1 MFEKE
6 REPKVKNRR
15 YGNLNVN
22 VIDIRRVLKAIKG
35 LSLDLNSFDETL
47 RKFAQQSSRLC
58 CIFETFDPYSDEA
71 ESSGT
76 SEVVPDY
83 DSDDLYN
90 GSVFTLDEEDS
101 DEDDYSR
108 RPNVIVEALG
118 LLSDDDDDD
127 DTNS

>member
-22 VIDIRRVLKAIKG
+22 VIDVRRVLKAIKG

-58 CIFETFDPYSDEA
+58 CIFETF
-71 ESSGT
+71 
-76 SEVVPDY
+76 
-83 DSDDLYN
+83 
-90 GSVFTLDEEDS
+90 
-101 DEDDYSR
+101 
-108 RPNVIVEALG
+108 
-118 LLSDDDDDD
+118 
-127 DTNS
+127 

>member
-1 MFEKE
+1 M
-6 REPKVKNRR
+6 
-15 YGNLNVN
+15 
-22 VIDIRRVLKAIKG
+22 
-35 LSLDLNSFDETL
+35 
-47 RKFAQQSSRLC
+47 C

-127 DTNS
+127 DDDTNS